1 VPLKH
6 FEQFQPM
13 LLILLFSEIK
23 IELKLKAKFMVGFVQ
38 INLVNFTFNLFLLHL
53 ILILPLKPFVIMLN
67 FKVLLAVEIIKYFIS
82 PYFVVFQIRGLKIRA
97 FVITQLAGFL
107 LELED
112 LVAP

>member
-1 VPLKH
+1 VQLKH
-6 FEQFQPM
+6 FEQYLLM
-13 LLILLFSEIK
+13 LLILLFSEVK
-23 IELKLKAKFMVGFVQ
+23 FKLEPMAGFVQ